1 MVWLRGVIYGI
12 NNILLAW
19 TPLFSWPEIYIF
31 AWPEL
36 HYFSDLNSIIF
47 LTWNPLFSRPELHY
61 FPNLKSI
68 YLFDLN
74 SLFSW
79 PEIQYIP
86 DLKYIIFLTCT
97 TLFSWP
103 ELHYFPDLNSIFF
116 FLNSIIFLTWS
127 PILSDPNSI
136 TLLSWPVLNY
146 FRSINSITLLTS
158 TPLFARASWAYKKRK
173 KILTCFFSGGQIS
186 LTNFLLNKGYKRI
199 NNESFSWQNLCGL
212 VESKVL
218 YFLCCT
224 SVQ

>member
-1 MVWLRGVIYGI
+1 MLDLNSII
-12 NNILLAW
+12 FLTW
-19 TPLFSWPEIYIF
+19 TPLYSWPEI
-31 AWPEL
+31 
-36 HYFSDLNSIIF
+36 HYFPDLNSIIF
-47 LTWNPLFSRPELHY
+47 LTWNLYICLTWTHY
-61 FPNLKSI
+61 FPDLKSI
-68 YLFDLN
+68 
-74 SLFSW
+74 
-79 PEIQYIP
+79 
-86 DLKYIIFLTCT
+86 IFLAWN

-158 TPLFARASWAYKKRK
+158 TPLFARASWAYKKNATN
-173 KILTCFFSGGQIS
+173 ILTCFFSGGQIS

-199 NNESFSWQNLCGL
+199 NNESFSWQNLWVL

-224 SVQ
+224 SVQYSRYVRTGHRQYSKSA